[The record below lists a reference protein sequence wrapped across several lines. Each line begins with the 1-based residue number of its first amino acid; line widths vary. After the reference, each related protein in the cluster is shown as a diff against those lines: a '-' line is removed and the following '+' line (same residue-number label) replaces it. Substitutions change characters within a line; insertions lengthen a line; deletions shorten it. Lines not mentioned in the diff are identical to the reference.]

1 MERYS
6 ITHEVSPEAENLR
19 RRQTVAEVTTTNK
32 TKQAPRCQKG
42 NMKHSS
48 ININGTAND
57 ELTRDNTPS
66 ALPDERKASIKACG
80 KITIAAVG
88 LALLG
93 IAGSS
98 LRGDDGKHEGSWKT
112 LVIDLAED
120 ARTEGHI
127 NVNGADAELKR
138 GYTFIVSGKLYPG
151 GTIPAGDGLDIDTLT
166 GSIGT
171 WHPRNFQ
178 RRP

>member
-1 MERYS
+1 MKQNS
-6 ITHEVSPEAENLR
+6 ITGPSNTEF
-19 RRQTVAEVTTTNK
+19 
-32 TKQAPRCQKG
+32 KQ
-42 NMKHSS
+42 
-48 ININGTAND
+48 
-57 ELTRDNTPS
+57 DNTQS
-66 ALPDERKASIKACG
+66 ALPAEQKGSINAYAKLTVAV
-80 KITIAAVG
+80 VG